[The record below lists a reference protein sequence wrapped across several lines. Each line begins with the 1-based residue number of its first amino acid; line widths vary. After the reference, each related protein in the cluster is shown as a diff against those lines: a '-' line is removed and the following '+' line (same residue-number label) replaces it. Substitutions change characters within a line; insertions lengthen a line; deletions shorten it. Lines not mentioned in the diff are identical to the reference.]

1 MKRSF
6 ILMGVVF
13 GLVGLSSARGQT
25 VLPGVSPNIMNAG
38 GGSILIGTTYYDFS
52 IGEISLVSTVY
63 DTTSVSGTPDT
74 IIITQGLLQNDISFP
89 ASVPNTPLSRNLS
102 VFPNPARTVV
112 NLQYS
117 SSGGGTLSYR
127 LMDINSR
134 VISVNSANV
143 QVGTTK
149 EQINVS
155 KLAAATYMLEV
166 TFRSETNEEQ
176 TTTYKIQKLQ

>member
-1 MKRSF
+1 
-6 ILMGVVF
+6 
-13 GLVGLSSARGQT
+13 
-25 VLPGVSPNIMNAG
+25 
-38 GGSILIGTTYYDFS
+38 
-52 IGEISLVSTVY
+52 
-63 DTTSVSGTPDT
+63 
-74 IIITQGLLQNDISFP
+74 
-89 ASVPNTPLSRNLS
+89 
-102 VFPNPARTVV
+102 VV